1 MSIEERDEAESEL
14 LGLFSKIAE
23 GCYALARYD
32 CASALA
38 SFRSLQ
44 DPQANTP
51 YVKSRI
57 ARALYENRNLLEVNH
72 IVSSSD
78 LAG

>member
-14 LGLFSKIAE
+14 LGLFSRIAE
-23 GCYALARYD
+23 GSYALARYD
-32 CASALA
+32 CAAALA
-38 SFRSLQ
+38 SFRSLPE
-44 DPQANTP
+44 PQANTP

-57 ARALYENRNLLEVNH
+57 ARALYENRNLLEVNDF
-72 IVSSSD
+72 VSRSD